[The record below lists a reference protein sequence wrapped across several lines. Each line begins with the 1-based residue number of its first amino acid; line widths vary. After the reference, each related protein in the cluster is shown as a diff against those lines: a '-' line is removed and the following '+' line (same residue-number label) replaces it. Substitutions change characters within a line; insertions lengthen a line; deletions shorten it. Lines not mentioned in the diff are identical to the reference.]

1 MFGLPDD
8 ELLANLERLR
18 RRLCCY
24 MGETCDCKFG
34 TTAVTSEQTGCPE
47 IRQAM
52 EIIRGNRASIVRT
65 RDLWEDSA
73 RNQLADIRRVLER

>member
-1 MFGLPDD
+1 MFGLDDD

-24 MGETCDCKFG
+24 MGDSCDCKFG
-34 TTAVTSEQTGCPE
+34 ATPVTSEQTGCPE

-52 EIIRGNRASIVRT
+52 AIISGQ
-65 RDLWEDSA
+65 RDSVVVARQLWEQSA
-73 RNQLADIRRVLER
+73 ANTLSQIRLLLK